1 MLSGAGW
8 HPASRHNDTALVND
22 APRRRSMPY
31 TRRAIL
37 GLLLGSLGMVRGS
50 SGGMVSS
57 SSGAT
62 LSLAASLGEN
72 EWKVMREHVFPP
84 FEAREH
90 CRIRAV
96 NIEAADTLKKLEVM
110 HRANRMSIDVV
121 LLYNMNLAPFV

>member
-1 MLSGAGW
+1 
-8 HPASRHNDTALVND
+8 
-22 APRRRSMPY
+22 
-31 TRRAIL
+31 
-37 GLLLGSLGMVRGS
+37 
-50 SGGMVSS
+50 MVSS

-90 CRIRAV
+90 CRIHAV

-110 HRANRMSIDVV
+110 HRANRMSIDLV
-121 LLYNMNLAPFV
+121 LLDNMNLAPYVEKRLILDLTKYHALIEPAVDA